1 MLGEFQQSALRIE
14 IHASMNDLR
23 SSLTQISQ
31 LKKWLWPQQL
41 EPGMPTQLILGLQFQ
56 TWLGPIPFNHQVDVL
71 TENQLRLI
79 LTQGIDGFHEWHWG
93 EGWVQ
98 SRMEGISLLPLNLG
112 QTLTLYRLRQFFNH

>member
-56 TWLGPIPFNHQVDVL
+56 TWLGPSQSSGGCFNGKPITAHPHSG
-71 TENQLRLI
+71 N
-79 LTQGIDGFHEWHWG
+79 
-93 EGWVQ
+93 
-98 SRMEGISLLPLNLG
+98 
-112 QTLTLYRLRQFFNH
+112 